1 MLIKK
6 NSVILIFDH
15 TLSSIDG
22 HSYNYIK
29 NIFLESKKYFSKRL
43 LFVNKD
49 FFYEKKIFLHKHVS
63 GYTNYFS
70 MNILKKFFFKSFPK
84 IQSNQ
89 NKKKKI
95 RGIYKFFISI
105 DYFLKLYNI
114 SKGLNKDK
122 VNYIYLQ
129 YFDET
134 LFYVLKL
141 FKLFNVK
148 NNHIKFLIITRYE
161 LEYFQIKKIKKNLIN
176 LIKSKYYS
184 DKIYF
189 FTDNIFL
196 TKKNNN
202 YLGRNIFKTLPL
214 IIKHRYKLKKNNSSD
229 QLFNLS
235 SVGPMRLDKGLNFI
249 EKVLKKYNLNKNK
262 IKFNLQVNKTLPFNK
277 NYFNKIISINNKPN
291 VTLIE
296 GPLSNKK
303 FLNIVQN
310 SDAVFCPYDKKK
322 YLLSTSNIF
331 IESLFLKTPIIFTKN
346 TWASNLI
353 EKYKKKKI
361 IIGYSLIK
369 NFKDFNKSTHYIK
382 KNKKKISNGIKVF
395 KKSWIE
401 KNNYKSYF
409 KILLDI

>member
-6 NSVILIFDH
+6 KTVILIFDH

-29 NIFLESKKYFSKRL
+29 NIFLESKKYFPKRL

-49 FFYEKKIFLHKHVS
+49 FFYEKKKFLHKHVS

-70 MNILKKFFFKSFPK
+70 MNILKKFFFQLFPK
-84 IQSNQ
+84 IQTNQ

-114 SKGLNKDK
+114 SKDLNKDK

-141 FKLFNVK
+141 FKLFNVEI
-148 NNHIKFLIITRYE
+148 NHIKFLIITRYE
-161 LEYFQIKKIKKNLIN
+161 LKYFQIKKIKKNLIN

-184 DKIYF
+184 DKISF
-189 FTDNIFL
+189 FTDNIYL

-202 YLGRNIFKTLPL
+202 YLRKNIFKTLPL
-214 IIKHRYKLKKNNSSD
+214 IIKHRFKVKKNNSSD

-249 EKVLKKYNLNKNK
+249 KKVLKKYNLSKNN
-262 IKFNLQVNKTLPFNK
+262 IRFNLQVNQTLPFNK
-277 NYFNKIISINNKPN
+277 DYFNKIISNNNKPN

-296 GPLSNKK
+296 GPLSSKK

-322 YLLSTSNIF
+322 YLFSTSNIF
-331 IESLFLKTPIIFTKN
+331 VESLFLKTPIIFTKN

-353 EKYKKKKI
+353 EKYKKKK
-361 IIGYSLIK
+361 
-369 NFKDFNKSTHYIK
+369 
-382 KNKKKISNGIKVF
+382 
-395 KKSWIE
+395 
-401 KNNYKSYF
+401 
-409 KILLDI
+409 